1 MIFNNYS
8 IVTSLHENIIIGYSS
23 NIYVSKMYIMCFT
36 WNIWAVC
43 MNKRIAHTE
52 GGKRDRKYLIWIQQ
66 DWNIC
71 TA

>member
-8 IVTSLHENIIIGYSS
+8 IVTSLYENIIIGYSS

-43 MNKRIAHTE
+43 KKIVSYFIIGDFMADTYNHTQM
-52 GGKRDRKYLIWIQQ
+52 IFI
-66 DWNIC
+66 
-71 TA
+71 